1 MIKIVRGV
9 YGFKDKDGIVRP
21 KTAADEP
28 FELLAEQEER
38 LVSLGVAEY
47 VGGIEDEQADETEQD
62 GIEDEQDPI
71 GFDEIP
77 PEDFVEDEAEA
88 MDEIIDLETLSG
100 KELREL
106 GKDYGL
112 TFKANAKKA
121 DMIAAITEAQ
131 KEVALAE
138 DDDEPAPVFDATE
151 AVQ

>member
-9 YGFKDKDGIVRP
+9 YGFKDENGIIRP

-47 VGGIEDEQADETEQD
+47 VGGIEDEQ
-62 GIEDEQDPI
+62 GPI

-77 PEDFVEDEAEA
+77 PEDFVEDDAEA
-88 MDEIIDLETLSG
+88 MEEIIDLETLSG

-121 DMIAAITEAQ
+121 EMIEAITEAQ

-138 DDDEPAPVFDATE
+138 DDDEPAPAFDATE